1 MKNSS
6 ISCIN
11 SNGICKI
18 DKYRINIII
27 LCIVYCMLILSLR
40 FNSYL
45 CLIVFAINLV
55 VFIFLPTDLIF
66 CDLFFL
72 LPFASI
78 YKFSAEYFSLFTLLE
93 VCVCFLLFIREKQ
106 IDIKVLISILLFLAY
121 LILSTIFYN
130 SLAIIEIAQQVINIL
145 LLYFFVSKKN
155 NMFYKQL
162 ILFYASGLV
171 ASSVIA
177 LFADYFPQFY
187 ELVNCV
193 EGYVDGI
200 LRIRFSGLYS
210 DPNYYS
216 VNIIL
221 ALAGI
226 ILLYYRKEVQVVFWL
241 LFLLLSILGVFT
253 YSKSFVLM
261 YVGVCIMLIY
271 VCIKNK
277 QVLVPILFALA
288 MVVVLFLGGI
298 GKIKIVHSLLERLF
312 TFHDLNSLTTG
323 RFQIWLNYLSYF
335 ANNLINLFLGNG
347 LDADYVSMRAPHN
360 TYIDLLYNLGII
372 GTLFYF
378 SCIIC
383 CLSGRDNKTKKS
395 ILNYSGLI
403 VVLVM
408 YFFLSMLNYYDMIF
422 HIMIIKLY
430 YDFNLVVKL

>member
-6 ISCIN
+6 ISYIN

-45 CLIVFAINLV
+45 CLIVFAINLM

-145 LLYFFVSKKN
+145 LLYFFCGQA
-155 NMFYKQL
+155 F
-162 ILFYASGLV
+162 
-171 ASSVIA
+171 
-177 LFADYFPQFY
+177 DFY
-187 ELVNCV
+187 ELVNCA

-241 LFLLLSILGVFT
+241 LFVLLSILGVLT

-347 LDADYVSMRAPHN
+347 LDADYLLTGAPHN

-378 SCIIC
+378 SCFIC
-383 CLSGRDNKTKKS
+383 CLSGRGNKTKKS

-422 HIMIIKLY
+422 HIMIIRLY
-430 YDFNLVVKL
+430 YDFNLVVKIKSI